1 MNSLKTLGL
10 GILILLVATT
20 VGAAGPD
27 IKGDFKETVKL
38 VTSEYGL
45 QYKAFGYCTVARG
58 GGVEM
63 FGIRVF
69 ADLPDGTNLIVSVTN
84 DAGTFDVGT
93 ITMFLGSGS
102 LVMYSSLQPS
112 PAFPLSDVDAVAVYD
127 RKDELMSYAWSG
139 PSH

>member
-84 DAGTFDVGT
+84 DVGTFDVGA

-112 PAFPLSDVDAVAVYD
+112 PTCPLSDVDTVAVYD